1 MSELNRSGI
10 VSVEEWQSQQT
21 ESHAGAAENLATCQ
35 RTGRKWIHGDPP
47 VQSYRDADD
56 GAMRRNLLSFDVQKL
71 ARIKQDVTQPGQRP
85 VIGIFRRNIGRSV
98 AR

>member
-1 MSELNRSGI
+1 MPVRPRISRRVSG
-10 VSVEEWQSQQT
+10 Q
-21 ESHAGAAENLATCQ
+21 GENGFMET
-35 RTGRKWIHGDPP
+35 PP